1 MRLIGR
7 HLSFCL
13 NGQLVELVASPGET
27 LRACFSRQEGH
38 HTLLVSSFS
47 DSTQEHAPVPFL
59 TYDGRGWTWD
69 VGSCTAESQA
79 PPTAKQS
86 EGRPLS
92 SDAELAPT
100 SRDGTCWT
108 DWEPQPP
115 LTSSTTTEP
124 KSQSSGGLGQRLVN
138 VRRSVRRPMI
148 FDVLEQPSSCHED

>member
-69 VGSCTAESQA
+69 VGSCTAESPA
-79 PPTAKQS
+79 PPTARPNVV
-86 EGRPLS
+86 RPLS
-92 SDAELAPT
+92 SAAELAAT
-100 SRDGTCWT
+100 SVDGDGWT
-108 DWEPQPP
+108 GFPP
-115 LTSSTTTEP
+115 TSSTTTEP
-124 KSQSSGGLGQRLVN
+124 KSQSSEGLGLVPAN
-138 VRRSVRRPMI
+138 ELGLPHLRMTCDGPVR
-148 FDVLEQPSSCHED
+148 QY